1 MCCQAHAE
9 GSLGIGV
16 SLAHYPLS
24 WAFWLDSESPREQ
37 LSYGRL
43 HSAAGVGSELE
54 RGLANSQIESR
65 GWNYP
70 LSWAFW
76 LGCERPREQFSYGW
90 LVHSAVGVGSEL
102 ERGLRRHFS
111 TLYGRTLAHRQREYR
126 GWKYSLSWAFWV
138 GPDLFERRP
147 RQRFSYGRPFSR

>member
-1 MCCQAHAE
+1 M

-16 SLAHYPLS
+16 SLARYPLS
-24 WAFWLDSESPREQ
+24 WAFWLDSESPEEQ

-43 HSAAGVGSELE
+43 VHSAAGFGSEFE

-65 GWNYP
+65 VWNYP
-70 LSWAFW
+70 LPWAF
-76 LGCERPREQFSYGW
+76 LLDSERQFSYDW

-111 TLYGRTLAHRQREYR
+111 TLYGQTLAHRQLEYR
-126 GWKYSLSWAFWV
+126 GWKYSLSWAFWL

-147 RQRFSYGRPFSR
+147 RERFSYGRPFSQ